1 MNKTFCRE
9 VEKKS
14 IRNKEC
20 NKIKNPNFNYYIVN
34 FIIHSLAKKLKNM
47 YGTGIYGK
55 GNSYNSNKKIKNYS
69 YNALDSIGKGFSS
82 VVYKG
87 VNE

>member
-1 MNKTFCRE
+1 
-9 VEKKS
+9 
-14 IRNKEC
+14 
-20 NKIKNPNFNYYIVN
+20 
-34 FIIHSLAKKLKNM
+34 M

-69 YNALDSIGKGFSS
+69 YNALDSIGKGFLS

>member
-1 MNKTFCRE
+1 
-9 VEKKS
+9 
-14 IRNKEC
+14 
-20 NKIKNPNFNYYIVN
+20 
-34 FIIHSLAKKLKNM
+34 M